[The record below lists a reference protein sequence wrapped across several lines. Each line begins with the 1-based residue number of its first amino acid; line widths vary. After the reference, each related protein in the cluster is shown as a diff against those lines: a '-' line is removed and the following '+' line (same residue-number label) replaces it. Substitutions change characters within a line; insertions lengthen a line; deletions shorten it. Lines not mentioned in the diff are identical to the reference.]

1 MTDHLD
7 RRPKVHV
14 REHPMP
20 GNAQLFDLTLADGSR
35 LTVAT
40 NPRSSTRE
48 LSITILGHD
57 EPAAVVTLRDAEA
70 TTLAALL
77 SGIRLVVERV
87 SPDVPDDAVNL
98 HTLAIGAH
106 SPAVGR
112 RLDQIGVPSP
122 DDATIIAVI
131 RDDTPDLVEQDNQ
144 RPCQPGDRLVLVG
157 RPDPLRELVRFLL
170 G

>member
-7 RRPKVHV
+7 PRPEVHV

-20 GNAQLFDLTLADGSR
+20 GNAQLFELTLANGSR

-40 NPRSSTRE
+40 EPQASTRE
-48 LSITILGHD
+48 LSITLLGHD
-57 EPAAVVTLRDAEA
+57 EPAASVTLRDAEA

-77 SGIRLVVERV
+77 SGIRLVIERLP
-87 SPDVPDDAVNL
+87 PDETDDIATL
-98 HTLAIGAH
+98 HTLAIGAS

-122 DDATIIAVI
+122 DDATVIAVI
-131 RDDTPDLVEQDNQ
+131 RDDTPDLVEQEDQ

-157 RPDPLRELVRFLL
+157 RPDPLRELIRYLL